1 MTAFRVPAH
10 LPSRLDPLV
19 PRRAFWGL
27 FVVAATVFILD
38 AVLSFVA
45 VSAVPSALEQNPI
58 ATGAMEAGLPV
69 ALGFKVLIL
78 LQVGVTAHV
87 LRQLQAAIAARCLFI
102 VVAVVG
108 AWGVGTALALLLAV

>member
-1 MTAFRVPAH
+1 MTAFRVPLH
-10 LPSRLDPLV
+10 VTSRFDALI

-27 FVVAATVFILD
+27 FAVAGAVFILD

-69 ALGFKVLIL
+69 ALGFKVLVL

-87 LRQLQAAIAARCLFI
+87 LRHLQAAIAARCLFI
-102 VVAVVG
+102 VVTVVG
-108 AWGVGTALALLLAV
+108 AWGVGTAMALLLAV